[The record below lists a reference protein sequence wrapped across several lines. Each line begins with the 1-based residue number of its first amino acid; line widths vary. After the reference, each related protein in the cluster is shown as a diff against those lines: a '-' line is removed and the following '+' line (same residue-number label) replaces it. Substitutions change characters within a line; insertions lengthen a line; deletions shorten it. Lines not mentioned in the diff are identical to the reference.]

1 MRVQGEWQQEKKS
14 MCTRALDNGG
24 ATKHF
29 EQNRYLR
36 LQDLGQNATEK
47 ENQCG
52 CRVEEKVTEMGDQ
65 LAHKIKQNAI
75 KVLSI
80 FYKSKFQGQH
90 QREQF
95 LPESD
100 QRLEPST
107 VRC

>member
-1 MRVQGEWQQEKKS
+1 
-14 MCTRALDNGG
+14 MCTRALHNGG

-29 EQNRYLR
+29 EQNWYLR
-36 LQDLGQNATEK
+36 LKDLGNV
-47 ENQCG
+47 G
-52 CRVEEKVTEMGDQ
+52 GRVEKKVTEMGDQ
-65 LAHKIKQNAI
+65 LANKLKQNAI

-107 VRC
+107 VRYLEDRNFGHF

>member
-1 MRVQGEWQQEKKS
+1 MREGSGRMATGKEIDVYES
-14 MCTRALDNGG
+14 

-36 LQDLGQNATEK
+36 LKDLGQNATEK
-47 ENQCG
+47 EDQCG